1 MIEAIALC
9 VSVLVYGPRETTAI
23 ACHGHVTAESR
34 QTMILKTQPPRA
46 IAAVPAKAVV
56 PMRLRAKPV
65 HRIAHNFRPKREF
78 ANLRKSASRTRCGSE
93 RSHWYWNKRLH
104 RRRYRCR

>member
-9 VSVLVYGPRETTAI
+9 VSVLVYGPRETTAL
-23 ACHGHVTAESR
+23 ACHSHVTVEPR

-46 IAAVPAKAVV
+46 IAAVPAKSVV

-65 HRIAHNFRPKREF
+65 HRIGIISTRNHGRRAG
-78 ANLRKSASRTRCGSE
+78 RCGSE
-93 RSHWYWNKRLH
+93 RAHWYWNKRLH